1 MKPITSCLAALAI
14 CLAIALAILS
24 GVILTAAAPASGTLA
39 TTVSVLSYTDAGK
52 IGDPTQNYYYKV
64 LAVNA
69 AGNKSAVASHVGEFD
84 FGLTPGQP

>member
-1 MKPITSCLAALAI
+1 M
-14 CLAIALAILS
+14 
-24 GVILTAAAPASGTLA
+24 
-39 TTVSVLSYTDAGK
+39 LSYTDAGK

-69 AGNKSAVASHVGEFD
+69 AGNTVASHVGEFD